1 MDTDIR
7 YLQRLEDDL
16 ADAADREGS
25 RKRRGGR
32 SDGGGSHRSH
42 DRWRFAAAAAAI
54 LILAG
59 SIGWFTQN
67 REARPLMASLR
78 LGSSAT
84 SGSSGAGDEKVADI
98 SSHQP
103 FAGRNPNALPSATS
117 APVFG
122 AAVPGPSP
130 APATDAL
137 GQDRSLAGV
146 GYSGFRSQG
155 NQSGGGASTPSVD
168 LQKIE
173 RVGAVSTVV
182 PRGGLQDATV
192 QVASIADRFGGMVF
206 SETIGTRLG
215 TMVVQVP
222 SHKFDETMSALKA
235 PAIGRVV
242 RATVQGQNVT
252 ANFVDLHARLTI
264 AQGRL
269 KVLNG
274 LYAKTSTIE
283 GTLRIE
289 SALEQTQLQIEQLK
303 GQIRVI
309 NSKSS
314 NATIRVD
321 LREAGTVIPV
331 KPDGSDVKNPSLGS
345 AWDHA
350 VQGFL
355 GVISA
360 VLIGLGYLLPLLVVA
375 VVVIVIRR
383 ARTRPATS

>member
-1 MDTDIR
+1 
-7 YLQRLEDDL
+7 
-16 ADAADREGS
+16 
-25 RKRRGGR
+25 
-32 SDGGGSHRSH
+32 
-42 DRWRFAAAAAAI
+42 
-54 LILAG
+54 
-59 SIGWFTQN
+59 
-67 REARPLMASLR
+67 
-78 LGSSAT
+78 
-84 SGSSGAGDEKVADI
+84 
-98 SSHQP
+98 
-103 FAGRNPNALPSATS
+103 
-117 APVFG
+117 
-122 AAVPGPSP
+122 
-130 APATDAL
+130 
-137 GQDRSLAGV
+137 
-146 GYSGFRSQG
+146 
-155 NQSGGGASTPSVD
+155 
-168 LQKIE
+168 
-173 RVGAVSTVV
+173 VSTVV

-222 SHKFDETMSALKA
+222 SHKFDATMSALKD

-252 ANFVDLHARLTI
+252 ANFVDLQARLTI

-274 LYAKTSTIE
+274 LYAKTTTIE

-289 SALEQTQLQIEQLK
+289 SALEETQLQIEQLK

-321 LREAGTVIPV
+321 LREAGTVVPV
-331 KPDGSDVKNPSLGS
+331 KPDGSAVKNPSLGS
-345 AWDHA
+345 AWNHA

-375 VVVIVIRR
+375 AVVIVIRR

>member
-25 RKRRGGR
+25 RKRRGGEPKGDR
-32 SDGGGSHRSH
+32 PHRSR
-42 DRWRFAAAAAAI
+42 DRWRFATAAAAL

-67 REARPLMASLR
+67 HEVR
-78 LGSSAT
+78 LSPMSAAGE
-84 SGSSGAGDEKVADI
+84 SAPRSVAEGGAPGTQHNPVPGATYAPI
-98 SSHQP
+98 LG
-103 FAGRNPNALPSATS
+103 GRAPAAIPSAAPDTQRLLEPASKS
-117 APVFG
+117 ADLSFG
-122 AAVPGPSP
+122 ADSIRG
-130 APATDAL
+130 
-137 GQDRSLAGV
+137 
-146 GYSGFRSQG
+146 QG
-155 NQSGGGASTPSVD
+155 NQSAGGVNTPSVD

-173 RVGAVSTVV
+173 RTGAVSTVV
-182 PRGGLQDATV
+182 PRNGLQDATV
-192 QVASIADRFGGMVF
+192 KVASIADRFGGMVF

-235 PAIGRVV
+235 PDVGRVV
-242 RATVQGQNVT
+242 RASVQGQNVT
-252 ANFVDLHARLTI
+252 ANFVDLQARLTI

-269 KVLNG
+269 KVLTG

-321 LREAGTVIPV
+321 LREAGTVVPL
-331 KPDGSDVKNPSLGS
+331 KPDGSTVKNPSLGS

-360 VLIGLGYLLPLLVVA
+360 ILIGLGYLLPLLVVA
-375 VVVIVIRR
+375 GVVVVIRR